1 MPDLLIRDLDAK
13 LLDRL
18 KQRAKRQ
25 GRSLQSEVKEILKNN
40 APLSIEEARARL
52 AEITTRLGGRKFPDS
67 ADLLRADRDR

>member
-1 MPDLLIRDLDAK
+1 LPDLLIRDLDAK

-52 AEITTRLGGRKFPDS
+52 AEITTRLGGRKFSDS